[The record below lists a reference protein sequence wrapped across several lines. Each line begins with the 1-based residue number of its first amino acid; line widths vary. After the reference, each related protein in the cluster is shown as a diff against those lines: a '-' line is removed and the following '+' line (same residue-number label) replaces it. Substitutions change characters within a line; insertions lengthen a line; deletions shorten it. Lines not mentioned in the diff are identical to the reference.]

1 MTPALFA
8 GSAAAAFAAGLVAF
22 FAPCCSGVMVPTYL
36 AAVGRGSRWRVA
48 RLTALY
54 VAGVA
59 IVVWP
64 ITLGAGALASLITR
78 LHPQLF
84 FFGGLMMVGVAVALW
99 RGSMLPVSPPQP
111 ALSGSATSVFAL
123 GAFSGATTACCA
135 PVLAGAVAL
144 SAASGTWFGGA
155 LLGGVYILGLVFP
168 LLLVAFAVGRLR
180 GLVRDPRLTVHLGNY
195 AKRLTLSRL
204 AGSLVFAGF
213 GVLFIVLA
221 LTGNAE
227 TAPGF
232 QRDLGL
238 WIGRLTRHL
247 DSVPNAVAWPAVAAA
262 ALLLAYLV
270 LKPSSRH
277 LETKE
282 KPS

>member
-1 MTPALFA
+1 MPIWQLKAYSPASC
-8 GSAAAAFAAGLVAF
+8 GINS
-22 FAPCCSGVMVPTYL
+22 T
-36 AAVGRGSRWRVA
+36 AVGF
-48 RLTALY
+48 
-54 VAGVA
+54 
-59 IVVWP
+59 P
-64 ITLGAGALASLITR
+64 
-78 LHPQLF
+78 
-84 FFGGLMMVGVAVALW
+84 
-99 RGSMLPVSPPQP
+99 
-111 ALSGSATSVFAL
+111 SGSAD
-123 GAFSGATTACCA
+123 A

-144 SAASGTWFGGA
+144 SAATGSWFGGA

-168 LLLVAFAVGRLR
+168 LLPVAFAVGRLR
-180 GLVRDPRLTVHLGNY
+180 GRMRDPRLTVRVGNY

-204 AGSLVFAGF
+204 AGSFVFAGF

-247 DSVPNAVAWPAVAAA
+247 DSVPNAIAWPLVVASAVF
-262 ALLLAYLV
+262 LAYLV
-270 LKPSSRH
+270 FRPFKP
-277 LETKE
+277 KE